1 MYVFAEECL
10 VKQNIFSI
18 FAVVFH
24 YKDQYARQEAS
35 CTVGAKVLN
44 HAENTC
50 SSIIRA
56 EYGKGGDNGELLFT
70 EKRYP
75 TLCFLTL

>member
-10 VKQNIFSI
+10 VKQNIFSN

-24 YKDQYARQEAS
+24 HKDQYARQEAS
-35 CTVGAKVLN
+35 CTVGAKVLI

-56 EYGKGGDNGELLFT
+56 EYGKGGDNGELLLT